1 MSVHFDSPFVVFAL
15 ALIAQGLA
23 AYVGDVL
30 RKRAHAFKQGE
41 RHDFNTV
48 QAATFTLLA
57 LIIGFTFSMAVS
69 RYDQRKTLE
78 EAEANAIGTEYLRA
92 GLLPGDTGARTR
104 ELLRNYLDLRIA
116 FYEESD
122 TRIATEIGRQTA
134 SVQGELWATV
144 SPAAASHPT
153 PTTALAISGMND
165 VLNSQ
170 GYTTAAW
177 WNRIPVGAWA
187 MMALMAFFCN
197 LLVGYG
203 ERRKGELFLFFLP
216 VVVSIAFFL
225 IADLDSPHGGVIHV
239 HPHNLLAAAQ
249 SMKPP

>member
-57 LIIGFTFSMAVS
+57 LIIGFTFSMAVN

-92 GLLPGDTGARTR
+92 GLLPGDTDARTR
-104 ELLRNYLDLRIA
+104 ELLRKYLDLRIA
-116 FYEESD
+116 FYEEGD
-122 TRIATEIGRQTA
+122 TRIAAGIGRQTA
-134 SVQGELWATV
+134 SIQGELWAAV

-187 MMALMAFFCN
+187 MMVLMAFFCN

-203 ERRKGELFLFFLP
+203 ERRKGELFLFILP
-216 VVVSIAFFL
+216 VVVSVAFFL

-249 SMKPP
+249 SMKAP

>member
-1 MSVHFDSPFVVFAL
+1 MSAHFDSPFVVFAL

-104 ELLRNYLDLRIA
+104 ELLRKYLDLRIP
-116 FYEESD
+116 FYEISD
-122 TRIATEIGRQTA
+122 TRIAAEIGRQTA
-134 SVQGELWATV
+134 S
-144 SPAAASHPT
+144 
-153 PTTALAISGMND
+153 
-165 VLNSQ
+165 
-170 GYTTAAW
+170 
-177 WNRIPVGAWA
+177 IPV
-187 MMALMAFFCN
+187 ALDPW
-197 LLVGYG
+197 L
-203 ERRKGELFLFFLP
+203 RRDP
-216 VVVSIAFFL
+216 L
-225 IADLDSPHGGVIHV
+225 IAALDGEINTEADDGCARPERSHEGSSD
-239 HPHNLLAAAQ
+239 AAPTFVSHIGKEINYADN
-249 SMKPP
+249 